1 MKKKDMIQVTN
12 KPLVPEKVIAQVK
25 GEECGAI
32 VTYVGKV
39 RGKSEG
45 KKVIYLEHIVSGEKP
60 AEMLGDI
67 VRKIREKWNVQD
79 IAFSYR
85 KGKIKPNEV
94 AIVIVIASMHR
105 QEAFAACQYA
115 VDRLKQK
122 VVTKEGR
129 EDGEVSV
136 GKKG

>member
-1 MKKKDMIQVTN
+1 MKKKDMIRVTN
-12 KPLVPEKVIAQVK
+12 KPLVLEEAVAAVEGK
-25 GEECGAI
+25 ECGAI
-32 VTYVGKV
+32 VIYVGKV
-39 RGKSEG
+39 RGKSGG
-45 KKVIYLEHIVSGEKP
+45 KKVIYLEHVVSTGKP
-60 AEMLGDI
+60 AQMLGDI
-67 VRKIREKWNVQD
+67 VREIRDRWDVGD

-85 KGKIKPNEV
+85 KGKIAPNEV
-94 AIVIVIASMHR
+94 AIVIVIASAHR

-122 VVTKEGR
+122 VVTREGR

>member
-1 MKKKDMIQVTN
+1 MRKKDIIEVTG
-12 KPLVPEKVIAQVK
+12 KTLVPEEIVATVEGK
-25 GEECGAI
+25 ECGAI
-32 VTYVGKV
+32 VIYVGKV

-45 KKVIYLEHIVSGEKP
+45 RKVIYLEHIVTGEKP
-60 AEMLGDI
+60 AKMLKDI
-67 VRKIREKWNVQD
+67 VREIRGRWDVQD

-85 KGKIKPNEV
+85 KGKIKPNEA
-94 AIVIVIASMHR
+94 AIVIVIDSTHR

-122 VVTKEGR
+122 VITKEGH

>member
-1 MKKKDMIQVTN
+1 MKKKDMIRVTN
-12 KPLVPEKVIAQVK
+12 KPLVPEEVVAAVEGK
-25 GEECGAI
+25 ECGAI
-32 VTYVGKV
+32 VIYVGKV

-45 KKVIYLEHIVSGEKP
+45 KKVMYLEHIVPGGNS
-60 AEMLGDI
+60 AQMLGGI
-67 VRKIREKWNVQD
+67 VRGIRDRWDVGD

-85 KGKIKPNEV
+85 RGKIAPDEV
-94 AIVIVIASMHR
+94 AIVIVIAAAHR

-129 EDGEVSV
+129 KDGEVNV

>member
-1 MKKKDMIQVTN
+1 MKRKDIIEVTE
-12 KPLVPEKVIAQVK
+12 KPINPDEVISKVK

-32 VTYVGKV
+32 VVYVGKV

-45 KKVIYLEHIVSGEKP
+45 KKVMYLEHIVPGGNP
-60 AEMLGDI
+60 AQMLGDI
-67 VRKIREKWNVQD
+67 VREIRDRWDVGD

-85 KGKIKPNEV
+85 RGKIAPDEV
-94 AIVIVIASMHR
+94 AIVIVIASAHR

-129 EDGEVSV
+129 KDGEVHV
-136 GKKG
+136 AKKG